1 MPPLTSGLPNH
12 RIPADDLAAARHQSF
27 THAALKLHVTHS
39 AISRQIKA
47 LEPHPGVWVH
57 GRDHSGACDCRGA
70 LP

>member
-1 MPPLTSGLPNH
+1 MSRRLPPLNAV
-12 RIPADDLAAARHQSF
+12 RAFVAAARHQSF

-47 LEPHPGVWVH
+47 LEPQPGVWMR
-57 GRDHSGACDCRGA
+57 GRAHSGTCDCRGA